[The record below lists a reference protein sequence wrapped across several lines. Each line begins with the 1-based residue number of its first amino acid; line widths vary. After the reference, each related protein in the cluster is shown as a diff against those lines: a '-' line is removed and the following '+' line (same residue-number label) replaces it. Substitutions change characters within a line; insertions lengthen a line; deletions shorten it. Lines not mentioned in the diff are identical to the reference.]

1 MQIEVI
7 NTVEQYKIIKI
18 IQTMTNNVQTPQDD
32 LMVETKGKLEL
43 FFDKN
48 GNKLLWALIIVG
60 VALSAFFIF
69 KNVRDNRNLVK
80 EQAASEAVAAELNDA
95 NSVEGFDK
103 IQADYKGTEA
113 ANSAAYLAAAAAL
126 QAGDIEKAEAE
137 LAAYT
142 PAEGA
147 AGEMLNAKVLG
158 LKGDVAVEK
167 NDMQTAAE
175 RFAEAAAASNDEHT
189 FVTYT
194 KKLALVYQA
203 MGDEAKAQQCYKD
216 IVAKYP
222 AQERAMAKFIR

>member
-1 MQIEVI
+1 
-7 NTVEQYKIIKI
+7 
-18 IQTMTNNVQTPQDD
+18 MTNNVQTPQDD

-48 GNKLLWALIIVG
+48 GNKLLLALIIVG

-69 KNVRDNRNLVK
+69 KNMRDNRNLVK

-158 LKGDVAVEK
+158 LKGDIAVEK

-175 RFAEAAAASNDEHT
+175 RFAEAAAARNDEHT

>member
-1 MQIEVI
+1 MI

-158 LKGDVAVEK
+158 LKGDIAVEK

>member
-1 MQIEVI
+1 
-7 NTVEQYKIIKI
+7 
-18 IQTMTNNVQTPQDD
+18 
-32 LMVETKGKLEL
+32 MVETKGKLEL

-69 KNVRDNRNLVK
+69 KNVRDGRNLVK

-113 ANSAAYLAAAAAL
+113 ANSAAFLAAAAAL

-137 LAAYT
+137 LAAYV

-158 LKGDVAVEK
+158 LKGDIAVEK

>member
-1 MQIEVI
+1 MI

>member
-1 MQIEVI
+1 MI

-69 KNVRDNRNLVK
+69 KNVRDSRNLVK

-113 ANSAAYLAAAAAL
+113 ANSAAFLAAAVAL

-158 LKGDVAVEK
+158 LKGDIAVEK

>member
-1 MQIEVI
+1 MI

-18 IQTMTNNVQTPQDD
+18 IQTMTNNVQTPQED

-69 KNVRDNRNLVK
+69 KNVRDGRNLVK

-137 LAAYT
+137 LAAYA

-158 LKGDVAVEK
+158 LKGDIAVEK

-203 MGDEAKAQQCYKD
+203 MGDEAKAQQCYKY

>member
-1 MQIEVI
+1 
-7 NTVEQYKIIKI
+7 
-18 IQTMTNNVQTPQDD
+18 
-32 LMVETKGKLEL
+32 MVETKGKLEL

-69 KNVRDNRNLVK
+69 KNVRDSRNLVK

-113 ANSAAYLAAAAAL
+113 ANSAACLAAAAAL

-158 LKGDVAVEK
+158 LKGDIAVEK

>member
-1 MQIEVI
+1 MI

-69 KNVRDNRNLVK
+69 KNVRDGRNLVK

-137 LAAYT
+137 IAAYT

-158 LKGDVAVEK
+158 LKGDIAVEK

>member
-1 MQIEVI
+1 MI
-7 NTVEQYKIIKI
+7 NSVEQYKIIKI

-69 KNVRDNRNLVK
+69 KNVRDGRNLVK
-80 EQAASEAVAAELNDA
+80 EQAASEAVATELNDA

-113 ANSAAYLAAAAAL
+113 ANSAAFLAAAAAL

-158 LKGDVAVEK
+158 LKGDIAVEK